1 VIQFSKN
8 HTMSKTYETGHAKNV
23 ANFQKLIEFV
33 TDYGTIY
40 NPAKTS
46 LKLATLIALQTEAE
60 EALEEVIAKNTLYN
74 NAVNS
79 RISEFSDL
87 RTLSTRLVN
96 ALQSTDATPE
106 TIKDANGFNKKI
118 QGKRSSTPETPTN
131 PDAPAP
137 QNISA
142 SQMSYDQ
149 LIQHFTGL
157 KSVLENEKSY
167 APNEVD
173 LQINT
178 LETKI
183 ANMTTKNT
191 AVSKAYTKVS
201 NSRIARDKILYIG
214 ENTLVDTAT
223 EVKKYI
229 KSVFGAGSPEFD
241 QVQSLPFKKISK

>member
-1 VIQFSKN
+1 
-8 HTMSKTYETGHAKNV
+8 MSKTYETGHAKNV

-118 QGKRSSTPETPTN
+118 QGKRSSTPETPTDL
-131 PDAPAP
+131 DASAP

-167 APNEVD
+167 TPNEVD

-191 AVSKAYTKVS
+191 AVAKAYTKIS
-201 NSRIARDKILYIG
+201 NSRIARDKILYDG
-214 ENTLVDTAT
+214 EDAILETAG
-223 EVKKYI
+223 EVKKYVR
-229 KSVFGAGSPEFD
+229 SVFGADSP
-241 QVQSLPFKKISK
+241 QVKQVTALRFRK